1 MGQSSIKGL
10 RAFQTGLRA
19 AVRWR
24 ADEAVV
30 SPEEQIFDCNGMP
43 ASTDKG
49 GEHVEGQVPRRQRC

>member
-10 RAFQTGLRA
+10 RAFQTGLRT

-30 SPEEQIFDCNGMP
+30 SLEERIFYCDRVP